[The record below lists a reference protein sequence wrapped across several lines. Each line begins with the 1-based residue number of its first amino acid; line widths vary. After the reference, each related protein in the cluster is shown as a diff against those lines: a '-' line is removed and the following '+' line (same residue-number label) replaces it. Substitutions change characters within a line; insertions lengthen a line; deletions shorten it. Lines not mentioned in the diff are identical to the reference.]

1 MTILEQINAKEKR
14 MNEIA
19 AEIETAE
26 NVEQIN
32 TLTTEYGTL
41 NEERTA
47 LQKALATIPVKIT
60 DVSNFNQRSASGLNG
75 EDDLDPRAT
84 KEYRKAFMA
93 YVRNG
98 GTVPAELRADATTTT
113 TDVSALVPTTIMNRV
128 IEELETYGNVFQRIT
143 RANVTGGVRIAI
155 SSLKPEAAWVGEG
168 AVSEKKKLQAD
179 TYVSFGYYKLQ
190 VRIAT
195 SLEASVATLDAFE
208 QMIARAI
215 TRAIIKAVEASVFSG
230 TGVGQPLGILNDPRI
245 VAGQKYVF
253 GTADA
258 TYNGWMKK
266 FISKIK
272 NAYSQQAGNAIYVSK
287 ATWDSYM
294 AGMVDSTGQPV
305 ARVTMG
311 IGGKQDRTFLGY
323 PVEIVDYLPNLEG
336 AAVNTVWLVF
346 GDLSEWILNS
356 NLQLTYRKYYDE
368 ATDEWIEKSTLIADG
383 KVADASGFVFLKTA
397 AV

>member
-1 MTILEQINAKEKR
+1 MTILEQINAKEAR

-26 NVEQIN
+26 NVEQIG
-32 TLTTEYGTL
+32 TLTTEYGQL
-41 NEERTA
+41 EEERSA
-47 LQKALATIPVKIT
+47 LQKALAAKPVKIT

-75 EDDLDPRAT
+75 EDDLDPRGT

-98 GTVPAELRADATTTT
+98 GAVPAELRADATTTT

-143 RANVTGGVRIAI
+143 RSNVKGGVRIAI
-155 SSLKPEAAWVGEG
+155 SSLKPEASWVGEG

-179 TYVSFGYYKLQ
+179 SYVSFGYYKLQ

-215 TRAIIKAVEASVFSG
+215 TRAIIKAVESAVFNGS
-230 TGVGQPLGILNDPRI
+230 GVGQPTGILTDTRI
-245 VAGQKYVF
+245 VAGQKFTFVA
-253 GTADA
+253 GDA
-258 TYNGWMKK
+258 TYDGWMKK

-272 NAYSQQAGNAIYVSK
+272 NAYATQPGNAIYCNK
-287 ATWDSYM
+287 ATFDSYM
-294 AGMVDSTGQPV
+294 AGMVDANGQPV

-311 IGGKQDRTFLGY
+311 IAGKQERTFMGY
-323 PVEIVDYLPNLEG
+323 PVEVVDYLPSLDLAG
-336 AAVNTVWLVF
+336 AATVFLVF

-368 ATDEWIEKSTLIADG
+368 NTDEWIEKSTLIADG
-383 KVADASGFVFLKTA
+383 KVADAAGFVFLKTA
-397 AV
+397 

>member
-1 MTILEQINAKEKR
+1 MTILEQINAKETR
-14 MNEIA
+14 MNAIA
-19 AEIETAE
+19 EEIETAE

-32 TLTTEYGTL
+32 TLTSEYETL

-47 LQKALATIPVKIT
+47 LQKALATKPVKIT
-60 DVSNFNQRSASGLNG
+60 DMSNFNQRSAAGGNG

-98 GTVPAELRADATTTT
+98 GAVPAELRADATTTT

-143 RANVTGGVRIAI
+143 RANVKGGVRIAI
-155 SSLKPEAAWVGEG
+155 SSLKPEASWVAEG

-179 TYVSFGYYKLQ
+179 TYVSFSYYKLQ

-208 QMIARAI
+208 QMIAKAI

-230 TGVGQPLGILNDPRI
+230 SGVGQPLGILNDARI
-245 VAGQKYVF
+245 VAGQKF
-253 GTADA
+253 TFATTDA
-258 TYNGWMKK
+258 TYDGWMKK

-272 NAYSQQAGNAIYVSK
+272 NAYASQPGNAIYVNK

-311 IGGKQDRTFLGY
+311 LAGKQERTFLGY
-323 PVEIVDYLPNLEG
+323 PVEVVDYLPSLDLAG
-336 AAVNTVWLVF
+336 AATVFLVF

-356 NLQLTYRKYYDE
+356 NLQLTYRKYYNE
-368 ATDEWIEKSTLIADG
+368 ETDEWIEKSTLIADG
-383 KVADASGFVFLKTA
+383 KAADTAGFVFLKTA
-397 AV
+397 